1 MDCRFIITRQAEI
14 REQNDRMAGLVVA
27 VVCSIASI
35 SGLLIVWGLK

>member
-14 REQNDRMAGLVVA
+14 REQNDRMAGLLVA
-27 VVCSIASI
+27 VVCLIASV